1 VVTCG
6 GVQDYR
12 LEDFV
17 PSVTQIWECTTD
29 KTDLMFKQ
37 MITPDAHPDSGVA
50 RTWLDLQSLAQV
62 ELTSEG
68 PAYPIE
74 SALMSDKGS
83 VWCAAIAGEQT
94 VRLLFRAPLKLRRI
108 RLVFEEAENARTQEF
123 VLRWSP
129 DGGQSYQDIARQL
142 YYFSPP
148 VTRREMEDFAVDL
161 RGDGARTEDYS

>member
-1 VVTCG
+1 
-6 GVQDYR
+6 
-12 LEDFV
+12 
-17 PSVTQIWECTTD
+17 
-29 KTDLMFKQ
+29 
-37 MITPDAHPDSGVA
+37 
-50 RTWLDLQSLAQV
+50 
-62 ELTSEG
+62 
-68 PAYPIE
+68 
-74 SALMSDKGS
+74 MSDKGS

-129 DGGQSYQDIARQL
+129 GGGQSYQDIARQL
-142 YYFSPP
+142 YNLSPP